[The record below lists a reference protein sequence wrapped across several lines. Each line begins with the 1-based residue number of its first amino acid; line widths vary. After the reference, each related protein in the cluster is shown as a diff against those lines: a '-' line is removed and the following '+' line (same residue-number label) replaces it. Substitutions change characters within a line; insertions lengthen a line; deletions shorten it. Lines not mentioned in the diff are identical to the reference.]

1 MANTIDLK
9 EINKLIKEKFYIPT
23 YQRGYRWDTQQVTDL
38 LEDVY
43 EFKGKANVQNGEF
56 YCLQPIVVKK
66 REDGRYDVIDGQQ
79 RLTTIMIIQKYLEK
93 RTYSIEYATRPGSS
107 EFLENIAKYAEDEE
121 KNENA
126 NKNIDYYFMTNA
138 YRTIKDWFEE
148 TIEANDEYSLP
159 DEFSTY
165 LLKYCKVIWYEVD
178 DGANAESIFTRLNI
192 GKIPL
197 TNAELI
203 KALFLRKSN
212 YEETKEKDPTYLRQL
227 EIANEWD
234 RIENTLQNDKVWY
247 FINPQYKT
255 ALETRIEYIFDII
268 AEKSSR
274 DGENYTFYKFAERME
289 NEGIFDIWDEIKK
302 YFRIIMEWYEDQVLF
317 HLIGFLTSSTNSITI
332 EELIE
337 EYFEKGYKKDEFVN
351 RVKTI
356 IKDRFIGIGIE
367 GLSYEVSSDKEII
380 KDVLLLFNVVTVMK
394 KSSAYSRFPFDLY
407 NKNHWSLEHIHA
419 QNSEGI
425 GHSKELWLAWIDEH
439 LYSFKQFADEKYE
452 DVVKMLENVDRES
465 ITREVF
471 EGLFNDISTIIQD
484 DYGVD
489 LHNVDNMALL
499 DISSNSAIS
508 NNFFDVK
515 RHMIIEMD
523 RKGEFIPVCTRNVFL
538 KYYSQDPSQIHY
550 WSASDR
556 EDYLN
561 AIKSMLKEY
570 LTDSEEVQE
579 NE

>member
-1 MANTIDLK
+1 MANTIDLR

-43 EFKGKANVQNGEF
+43 EFKGKANTQNGEF

-107 EFLENIAKYAEDEE
+107 DFLANIAEYAEDEE
-121 KNENA
+121 KDKDA

-138 YRTIKDWFEE
+138 YLTVKDWFEE
-148 TIEANDEYSLP
+148 MIEANDEYSLP

-212 YEETKEKDPTYLRQL
+212 YEEAKEKDPTYLRQL

-234 RIENTLQNDKVWY
+234 HIENTLQNDKVWY

-289 NEGIFDIWDEIKK
+289 NENIFVIWDEIKK
-302 YFRIIMEWYEDQVLF
+302 YFRIIMEWYEDQELF
-317 HLIGFLTSSTNSITI
+317 HLIGFLTSSTNTVTI
-332 EELIE
+332 EELIK
-337 EYFEKGYKKDEFVN
+337 EYFEKEYKKDEFVDY
-351 RVKTI
+351 VKTV
-356 IKDRFIGIGIE
+356 IKEQFDGIDIE
-367 GLSYEVSSDKEII
+367 ELSYEDGSDKEII
-380 KDVLLLFNVVTVMK
+380 KDVLLLFNVITVMK
-394 KSSAYSRFPFDLY
+394 KSSAYSRFPFDSY

-439 LYSFKQFADEKYE
+439 LSSFKQFPDEKYK
-452 DVVKMLENVDRES
+452 DVVEMLEDVDREN
-465 ITREVF
+465 ITGEIF
-471 EGLFNDISTIIQD
+471 EGLFNDISTKIQD

>member
-1 MANTIDLK
+1 M
-9 EINKLIKEKFYIPT
+9 
-23 YQRGYRWDTQQVTDL
+23 
-38 LEDVY
+38 
-43 EFKGKANVQNGEF
+43 
-56 YCLQPIVVKK
+56 
-66 REDGRYDVIDGQQ
+66 
-79 RLTTIMIIQKYLEK
+79 
-93 RTYSIEYATRPGSS
+93 
-107 EFLENIAKYAEDEE
+107 
-121 KNENA
+121 
-126 NKNIDYYFMTNA
+126 
-138 YRTIKDWFEE
+138 
-148 TIEANDEYSLP
+148 
-159 DEFSTY
+159 
-165 LLKYCKVIWYEVD
+165 
-178 DGANAESIFTRLNI
+178 
-192 GKIPL
+192 
-197 TNAELI
+197 
-203 KALFLRKSN
+203 
-212 YEETKEKDPTYLRQL
+212 
-227 EIANEWD
+227 
-234 RIENTLQNDKVWY
+234 
-247 FINPQYKT
+247 
-255 ALETRIEYIFDII
+255 
-268 AEKSSR
+268 
-274 DGENYTFYKFAERME
+274 
-289 NEGIFDIWDEIKK
+289 
-302 YFRIIMEWYEDQVLF
+302 
-317 HLIGFLTSSTNSITI
+317 
-332 EELIE
+332 
-337 EYFEKGYKKDEFVN
+337 
-351 RVKTI
+351 
-356 IKDRFIGIGIE
+356 
-367 GLSYEVSSDKEII
+367 
-380 KDVLLLFNVVTVMK
+380 
-394 KSSAYSRFPFDLY
+394 
-407 NKNHWSLEHIHA
+407 EHIHA

>member
-1 MANTIDLK
+1 MANTIELR

-43 EFKGKANVQNGEF
+43 EFKGKANTQNGEF

-66 REDGRYDVIDGQQ
+66 RDDGRYDVIDGQQ

-93 RTYSIEYATRPGSS
+93 RTFSIEYASRKGSS
-107 EFLENIAKYAEDEE
+107 DFLENIADYAGNEE
-121 KNENA
+121 KDEDA
-126 NKNIDYYFMTNA
+126 NKNIDYFFMTNA
-138 YRTIKDWFEE
+138 YNTVKAWFEE
-148 TIEANDEYSLP
+148 MIEANDEYSLP

-212 YEETKEKDPTYLRQL
+212 YDEFGDAYYLRQL

-234 RIENTLQNDKVWY
+234 NIENTLQNDKVWY
-247 FINPQYKT
+247 FINAQYKT
-255 ALETRIEYIFDII
+255 PLDTRIEYIFDII
-268 AEKSSR
+268 AEKTPK

-289 NEGIFDIWDEIKK
+289 SDSDDVFDIWKEIKD
-302 YFRIIMEWYEDQVLF
+302 YFRIIMEWYEDQTLF
-317 HLIGFLTSSTNSITI
+317 HLIGFLTSSNYDVTI
-332 EELIE
+332 EELIN
-337 EYFEKGYKKDEFVN
+337 EYFDNDYKKDEFVEYVN
-351 RVKTI
+351 DL
-356 IKDRFIGIGIE
+356 IKEYFEDIDIDN
-367 GLSYEVSSDKEII
+367 LSYDYSGDQDAIR
-380 KDVLLLFNVVTVMK
+380 DVLLLFNVITVMK
-394 KSSAYSRFPFDLY
+394 KSSAYSRFPFDSY
-407 NKNHWSLEHIHA
+407 NKNKWSLEHIHA
-419 QNSEGI
+419 QNTEGI
-425 GHSKELWLAWIDEH
+425 GNSKELWIAWIDEH
-439 LYSFKQFADEKYE
+439 LASFKQFTDDKYSDVVELLE
-452 DVVKMLENVDRES
+452 DVDRDN
-465 ITREVF
+465 ITKEVF
-471 EGLFNDISTIIQD
+471 DNLFEEISDMIQD

-489 LHNVDNMALL
+489 LHNIDNMALL
-499 DISSNSAIS
+499 DIGSNSAIS

-515 RHMIIEMD
+515 RRMIIDMD
-523 RKGEFIPVCTRNVFL
+523 RNGEFIPVCTRNVFL
-538 KYYSQDPSQIHY
+538 KYYSKDASQIHY

-556 EDYLN
+556 EDYLA
-561 AIKSMLKEY
+561 AIKNMLADYLPEKE
-570 LTDSEEVQE
+570 EEE

>member
-1 MANTIDLK
+1 MANTIDLR

-43 EFKGKANVQNGEF
+43 EFKGKANTQNGEF

-107 EFLENIAKYAEDEE
+107 EFLTNIAEYAEDEE
-121 KNENA
+121 KDEDA

-138 YRTIKDWFEE
+138 YLTVKDWFEE
-148 TIEANDEYSLP
+148 MIEANDEYSLP

-212 YEETKEKDPTYLRQL
+212 YEEAKEKDPTYLRQL

-234 RIENTLQNDKVWY
+234 HIENTLQNDKVWY

-289 NEGIFDIWDEIKK
+289 NENIFVIWDEIKK
-302 YFRIIMEWYEDQVLF
+302 YFRIIMEWYEDQELF
-317 HLIGFLTSSTNSITI
+317 HLIGFLTSSTNTVTI
-332 EELIE
+332 EELIK
-337 EYFEKGYKKDEFVN
+337 EYFEKEYKKDEFVDY
-351 RVKTI
+351 VKTV
-356 IKDRFIGIGIE
+356 IKEQFDGIDIE
-367 GLSYEVSSDKEII
+367 ELSYEDGSDKEII
-380 KDVLLLFNVVTVMK
+380 KDVLLLFNVITVMK
-394 KSSAYSRFPFDLY
+394 KSSAYSRFPFDSY

-439 LYSFKQFADEKYE
+439 LSSFKQFPDEKYK
-452 DVVKMLENVDRES
+452 DVVEMLEDVDREN
-465 ITREVF
+465 ITGEIF
-471 EGLFNDISTIIQD
+471 EGLFNDISTKIQD